1 MRALHTRHTTVLTAA
16 ATTVL
21 ALTLTACGEDGS
33 DRASVGSAA
42 GASASAPSSAQSVNG
57 TAKAKGTAD
66 GKSTANGKDAD
77 TAPGAGATKAATG
90 QAAASTPVCTTK
102 SVSVSAAYQDGPPY
116 THIVLTAKN
125 TSGHSCKLNGF
136 PEIQF
141 LESHRENV
149 PAVAKSK
156 PATPVV
162 LTAGA
167 PAYAVVKVSD
177 GGRTE
182 STEPVTAFS
191 VTLQGGGGTAAVKAP
206 GGGIAVDPAKWA
218 AGYWTHEL
226 RNGADDF

>member
-1 MRALHTRHTTVLTAA
+1 MRAFHTRTTTVLA
-16 ATTVL
+16 ATATAVL

-33 DRASVGSAA
+33 GTKSSGPAA
-42 GASASAPSSAQSVNG
+42 DTAASAPSSAQSAQGTASGKNGGTARGAG
-57 TAKAKGTAD
+57 TAKA
-66 GKSTANGKDAD
+66 S
-77 TAPGAGATKAATG
+77 TG
-90 QAAASTPVCTTK
+90 QAVASTPVCTAK
-102 SVSVSAAYQDGPPY
+102 NVSISAAYQGGPPY

-149 PAVAKSK
+149 PPVAKSK

-177 GGRTE
+177 GGRE
-182 STEPVTAFS
+182 ENTEPVTAFS
-191 VTLQGGGGTAAVKAP
+191 VTLQGGGGMAAVKAP

-218 AGYWTHEL
+218 TGYWTHEL

>member
-1 MRALHTRHTTVLTAA
+1 MRTFHTRTATVLTAT
-16 ATTVL
+16 ATAVL

-33 DRASVGSAA
+33 GRKSAGPAVGTL
-42 GASASAPSSAQSVNG
+42 ASAPSSAQS
-57 TAKAKGTAD
+57 AKGTA
-66 GKSTANGKDAD
+66 NGENAD
-77 TAPGAGATKAATG
+77 SARGTGAAKAPTG

-102 SVSVSAAYQDGPPY
+102 NVSISAAYQDGPPY

-149 PAVAKSK
+149 PPVAKSK

-182 STEPVTAFS
+182 NTEPVTAFS
-191 VTLQGGGGTAAVKAP
+191 VTLQGGGGMAAVKAP

-218 AGYWTHEL
+218 TGYWTSEL

>member
-1 MRALHTRHTTVLTAA
+1 MRAFHTRTTTALTAA
-16 ATTVL
+16 ATAAL
-21 ALTLTACGEDGS
+21 ALTLTACGQDGS
-33 DRASVGSAA
+33 DKKSAGPA
-42 GASASAPSSAQSVNG
+42 ADASASAPSSAQS
-57 TAKAKGTAD
+57 AQD
-66 GKSTANGKDAD
+66 TANGKKADA
-77 TAPGAGATKAATG
+77 ARGAGAAKASTG
-90 QAAASTPVCTTK
+90 QAAASVPVCTTK
-102 SVSVSAAYQDGPPY
+102 NVSISAAYQDGPPY

-149 PAVAKSK
+149 PPVAKSK

-167 PAYAVVKVSD
+167 PAYAVVKLSD

-182 STEPVTAFS
+182 NTEPVTAFS
-191 VTLQGGGGTAAVKAP
+191 VTLQGGGGMAAVKAP
-206 GGGIAVDPAKWA
+206 GSGIAVDPAKWA
-218 AGYWTHEL
+218 TGYWTHEL